1 MSVGILKRLELL
13 NVIVSSTEK
22 TDIISLPERRVMGLM
37 QDVGT
42 ISLRFW
48 STHSCRNRQAV
59 LRTCGISIRLSFVV
73 QRIIDLSL
81 ICASRV
87 LIGDVGSR
95 KQQPTPVVGVLL
107 IRLSLHKDPS
117 S

>member
-48 STHSCRNRQAV
+48 STHSCRN
-59 LRTCGISIRLSFVV
+59 
-73 QRIIDLSL
+73 
-81 ICASRV
+81 
-87 LIGDVGSR
+87 
-95 KQQPTPVVGVLL
+95 KM
-107 IRLSLHKDPS
+107 
-117 S
+117 